1 MNFSKVKSI
10 TIPEGNVVKI
20 ESGGITLCKIN
31 TELVCKPVLSI
42 KAYKGYVENKM
53 TVQANISG
61 ISNSLIN
68 NVNGSKAFIIYI
80 KASKISNPYTLI
92 ATTSGRILVKFE
104 EFIGDTVTGAYIRTS
119 ATHNTSTSSVNYYY
133 RAYINYTDLDGNTKI
148 LYSDP
153 IKANYNTA
161 ASI

>member
-53 TVQANISG
+53 TVEANISG

-68 NVNGSKAFIIYI
+68 NVNGSKASIIYI
-80 KASKISNPYTLI
+80 KASKISNPYTLK
-92 ATTSGRILVKFE
+92 ATTPGIVRAKFK